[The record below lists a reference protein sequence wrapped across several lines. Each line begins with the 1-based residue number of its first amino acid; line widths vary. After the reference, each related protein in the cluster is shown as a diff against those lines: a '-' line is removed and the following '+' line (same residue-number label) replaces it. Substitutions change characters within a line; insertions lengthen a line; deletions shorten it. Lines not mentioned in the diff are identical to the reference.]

1 MSQITASD
9 TILPSGGPD
18 RRSVLAGTVA
28 LAVAASLGAVPAGA
42 AAPAIAAPPD
52 FDFLVGTWH
61 VSHRQ
66 LKRRLAGETEW
77 ISFDGSSTLHKI
89 LGGLGNIDENE
100 VRKPAGTYIGVTL
113 RLYDPAKRSWSIYW
127 MDSRTPSGDIGIAL
141 VGSFENGIGTF
152 FSDETFEGKPIK
164 VRYIWNATNPD
175 RPHWQQAFSPD
186 AGKTWE
192 VNWVCEFTRAA

>member
-1 MSQITASD
+1 MSEITASD
-9 TILPSGGPD
+9 IIPPIGGPN
-18 RRSVLAGTVA
+18 RRTVLAGTVA
-28 LAVAASLGAVPAGA
+28 LAVATSLRAVPAGA
-42 AAPAIAAPPD
+42 AAPAVEASPD
-52 FDFLVGTWH
+52 FDFLVGTWR

-77 ISFDGSSTLHKI
+77 ISFDGSSTLRKI

-100 VRKPAGTYIGVTL
+100 VRKPDVTYIGVTL

-127 MDSRTPSGDIGIAL
+127 MDSRSPSGDIGIAL